1 VFLPALICVTRRT
14 LKRAFAKLR
23 KRSTSFCSDL
33 TLRWSPSFDALKI
46 RRLRLLTD
54 LWTLRQSMAFQ
65 SVLGRPSVPFAEQLA
80 AART

>member
-1 VFLPALICVTRRT
+1 
-14 LKRAFAKLR
+14 
-23 KRSTSFCSDL
+23 
-33 TLRWSPSFDALKI
+33 
-46 RRLRLLTD
+46 LLTD